1 MQQPVQGL
9 EAVIV
14 GNGQELP
21 VTHIGNDEL
30 RTLTHNFRLDNI
42 LRVPDLASNLL
53 SVHKLC
59 LQNNVF
65 CYFDAHK
72 FLIQDLPTGKILYAG
87 LSKDGVYPIPSNHNL
102 SSTSY
107 LNSVRNSTFVTVKP
121 HHILLWH
128 HRLGHPSSKILL
140 SALKPV
146 FPSISLSQID
156 DVCSSCE
163 FCISAKMHRFHLN
176 KTPLVSTSLLEL
188 VHGDVWG
195 PSPLTSLLSFNY
207 YVIFV
212 DDYSRF
218 TWLFLL
224 KHKNEVLSVFKHFKS
239 MVETQFNSKLK
250 ILRTD
255 NGSEYINNDFK
266 SFCSISGILHQS
278 SYPHTPEQNGVL
290 ERKHRHIVETGLTL
304 LYQSHLPLNYWSYAF
319 SATTYLINRM
329 PSLVL
334 GFHSPWEKVY
344 SKPPSLHALKAFG
357 CACYPYLRP
366 FNQNKLQPRSKPCVF
381 LGYPPLSRGYICLDP
396 TSNRIYI
403 DCHVLFNESLYPFAH
418 DSSFTDPHLPFSSS
432 LSNWL
437 SPSTPNVDEFV
448 HTSSTESAT
457 ISTPPDLTSSLLPS
471 FLSSSIPIPVVP
483 PPLTVPSSIP
493 TSLPSTAPPLSS
505 SQTIPS
511 VSESNAIVPISNN
524 SHPMLTRSKHGIYKP
539 RVMQVQADYTIIEPP
554 SFTIAS
560 KHSQ

>member
-107 LNSVRNSTFVTVKP
+107 LNSVQNSTFVTVKP

-239 MVETQFNSKLK
+239 MVETQFSSKLK

-266 SFCSISGILHQS
+266 SFCSISGILHQT
-278 SYPHTPEQNGVL
+278 SYPHTPEQNGVS

-304 LYQSHLPLNYWSYAF
+304 LY
-319 SATTYLINRM
+319 
-329 PSLVL
+329 
-334 GFHSPWEKVY
+334 
-344 SKPPSLHALKAFG
+344 
-357 CACYPYLRP
+357 
-366 FNQNKLQPRSKPCVF
+366 
-381 LGYPPLSRGYICLDP
+381 
-396 TSNRIYI
+396 
-403 DCHVLFNESLYPFAH
+403 
-418 DSSFTDPHLPFSSS
+418 
-432 LSNWL
+432 
-437 SPSTPNVDEFV
+437 
-448 HTSSTESAT
+448 
-457 ISTPPDLTSSLLPS
+457 
-471 FLSSSIPIPVVP
+471 
-483 PPLTVPSSIP
+483 
-493 TSLPSTAPPLSS
+493 
-505 SQTIPS
+505 
-511 VSESNAIVPISNN
+511 
-524 SHPMLTRSKHGIYKP
+524 
-539 RVMQVQADYTIIEPP
+539 
-554 SFTIAS
+554 
-560 KHSQ
+560 